1 MPYLHRIDRIAVWSL
16 VVGCLVLTAP
26 HMAPAIDYGTVFINK
41 DCPGFVGE
49 AITKHHRLIQVG
61 TRHPQNARVVEPY
74 VVDRRHVPGT
84 AAPESGEWQKGD
96 GVINIDPDPAVPDRA
111 CRGWICV
118 EAGQPGRWLPYGVI
132 ADQ

>member
-1 MPYLHRIDRIAVWSL
+1 MGATVPPGSRCEAAKLLREALFLKPCAV
-16 VVGCLVLTAP
+16 V
-26 HMAPAIDYGTVFINK
+26 PAWRRFR
-41 DCPGFVGE
+41 PE